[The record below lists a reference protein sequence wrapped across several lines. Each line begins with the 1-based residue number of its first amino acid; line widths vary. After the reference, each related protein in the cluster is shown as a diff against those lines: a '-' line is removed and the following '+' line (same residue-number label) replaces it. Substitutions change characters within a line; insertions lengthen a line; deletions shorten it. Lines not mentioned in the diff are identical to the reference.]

1 MMGLKKLL
9 YIYVLLIVVS
19 VILAFLVW
27 VFPFVNKTPENIN
40 LDKYLNIKMLNLKY
54 ENKGFFSFN
63 PSSDLLA
70 LTIIFKGGTALED
83 TNKKGITHILQNLLL
98 VSKSSKDFNNIQL
111 LLHKYSISFDI
122 STGID
127 NITFNILTT
136 KSNIDVMFHILN
148 LVLQN
153 DNFDINEF
161 NLAKQNALLKIK
173 LSTHYTTVQA
183 SKALYKHVFKNDPKF
198 NNILGSSSSINSVTV
213 EDIAKIKSKLIT
225 KNNILVGV
233 SGNIDKG
240 YLEDCLNGAFSRL
253 QLGKTI
259 NFNDNT
265 LNIDSKVINVPVDKS
280 TNSDIYFAMPII
292 DINYKNNKTALELV
306 NSYLGGGF
314 NSLLVEEVRVKR
326 GLVYTINSSII
337 QSLYGKFWIIKA
349 TTENSKVPQT
359 IDTIKMVLSNLQKDK
374 YSRKNISQVKQYLQN
389 SYIINFANSQ
399 DIAYVLAQSLM
410 LGKSIN
416 DVYYFNKEVAKVKS
430 KDLQA
435 VIHKYINLSKLLIVV
450 AGVKR

>member
-40 LDKYLNIKMLNLKY
+40 LDNYLNIKMLNLKY

-63 PSSDLLA
+63 SSSELLA

-122 STGID
+122 STDID
-127 NITFNILTT
+127 NITFNISTT

-153 DNFDINEF
+153 NNFDINEF

-198 NNILGSSSSINSVTV
+198 NNILGSSSSISSVTV
-213 EDIAKIKSKLIT
+213 DDIAKIKSKLIT

-233 SGNIDKG
+233 SGNIDKR
-240 YLEDCLNGAFSRL
+240 YLEDCLNDAFSRL
-253 QLGKTI
+253 PLGKTI

-265 LNIDSKVINVPVDKS
+265 LNIDSKVINVPVEKS
-280 TNSDIYFAMPII
+280 TNSDIYFAMPIL

-306 NSYLGGGF
+306 NSYLGDGF
-314 NSLLVEEVRVKR
+314 NSLLVEEARVKR
-326 GLVYTINSSII
+326 GLVYTINSSIVK
-337 QSLYGKFWIIKA
+337 SLYGNFWIIKA

-359 IDTIKMVLSNLQKDK
+359 IDTIKMVLSNLQKEK

-399 DIAYVLAQSLM
+399 DIAYVLAHSLM

-416 DVYYFNKEVAKVKS
+416 DVYYFNKEIAKVKS

-435 VIHKYINLSKLLIVV
+435 VIHKYINLNKLLIVV
-450 AGVKR
+450 AGVKI